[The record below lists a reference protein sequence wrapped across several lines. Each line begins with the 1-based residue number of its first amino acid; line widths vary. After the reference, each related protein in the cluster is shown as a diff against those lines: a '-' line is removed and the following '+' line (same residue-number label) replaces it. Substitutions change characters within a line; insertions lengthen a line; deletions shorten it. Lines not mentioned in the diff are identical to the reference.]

1 MAKTLKDLT
10 TEGLTRKRSRTTTPK
25 DTPSPAPVIASRAV
39 TALRPDIDPGNIDL
53 DGYAPKDLQSVSSS
67 LDPLSNTDFEND
79 ALQIEGQINRAKLM
93 GYNARLITAIED
105 AKALLAKSAQSAV
118 KKNVAVK
125 GIEIELAR
133 FDTAVEKEKFERERQ
148 LQQTVE
154 REGIEALRPL
164 VRQRIDAERQRYAM
178 RIAKIEESTQKALA
192 GNVININALEI

>member
-25 DTPSPAPVIASRAV
+25 DTPSPTPVIASKAV

-67 LDPLSNTDFEND
+67 LDPLSNADFEND

-93 GYNARLITAIED
+93 GYNARLIAAIED

-164 VRQRIDAERQRYAM
+164 VKQRIDAERQRYAM